1 MSIRILI
8 VDDDA
13 TIRLLMGRLIERQ
26 PDWQLCG
33 EASNGAEAIEKVEQ
47 LSPDLVI
54 MDLSMPDMNG
64 LQPAR
69 EITKTHPHLPLL
81 LISVQEVSQQLVREA
96 CNAGYKGVVTKSR
109 GRVIKGVAAL
119 LGQQTFFYVQDGSAS
134 DEQESRNCQPC
145 LARH

>member
-64 LQPAR
+64 LQAAR

-81 LISVQEVSQQLVREA
+81 LISVQEVSPQLVREA
-96 CNAGYKGVVTKSR
+96 S
-109 GRVIKGVAAL
+109 
-119 LGQQTFFYVQDGSAS
+119 
-134 DEQESRNCQPC
+134 
-145 LARH
+145 

>member
-1 MSIRILI
+1 MAHILI
-8 VDDDA
+8 IDDSP
-13 TIRLLMGRLIERQ
+13 TEVEMLTRWLQKG
-26 PDWQLCG
+26 G
-33 EASNGAEAIEKVEQ
+33 FKVTSASSAEDGITAAKRDR
-47 LSPDLVI
+47 PDLVI

-64 LQPAR
+64 LQAAR